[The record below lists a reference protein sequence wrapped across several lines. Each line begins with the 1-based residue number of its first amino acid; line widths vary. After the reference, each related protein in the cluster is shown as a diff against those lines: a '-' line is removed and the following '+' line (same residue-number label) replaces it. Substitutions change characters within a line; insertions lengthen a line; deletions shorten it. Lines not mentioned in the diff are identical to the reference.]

1 MLYLHTNAHESLT
14 NFSKTIMSRIIE
26 LKNLDNNS
34 LIRKFVI
41 AIVEVTR
48 DMKAICA
55 QLHGNYMF
63 SFYMNAHE

>member
-1 MLYLHTNAHESLT
+1 
-14 NFSKTIMSRIIE
+14 MSRIGE
-26 LKNLDNNS
+26 LKNLDKNNS

-41 AIVEVTR
+41 AIVEVSR

-63 SFYMNAHE
+63 SFHMNAH